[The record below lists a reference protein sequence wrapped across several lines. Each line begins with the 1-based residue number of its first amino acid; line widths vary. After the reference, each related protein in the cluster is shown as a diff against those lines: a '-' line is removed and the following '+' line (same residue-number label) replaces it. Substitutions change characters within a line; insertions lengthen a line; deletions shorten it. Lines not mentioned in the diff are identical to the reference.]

1 MTTRS
6 ICAAVAVSA
15 LVVGAVP
22 VLPQEPIRVAT
33 RLVQVNVVVHKDG
46 QPVADLTRDD
56 FRVLENGKEQAI
68 ELFELNVTP
77 ASSVITEA
85 APAVPTFTNRIVDR
99 TTTVSVI
106 LIDNLNT
113 GLVDQLGV
121 RNQAIAFLRELRPT
135 DRVAVYLV
143 DNSDAIRVL
152 HDFSSDTKALIA
164 AVSRVQTRTSNQVAA
179 AEDAAAMSG
188 SASIADSGAS
198 PELVAWLAGVDAERA
213 NEDIRD
219 RVIHFNIALETIA
232 RHLGT
237 VRGRKNLIW
246 ISSAFPIVI
255 GNASGMLSSL
265 KAELNTGL
273 RSLNDANVAVYP
285 VDARRLIGAFSS
297 RAADKQQSFTTLS
310 TVRSMTDTME
320 VVADETGGRAYF
332 NTNDLRGA
340 MRRAI
345 DDSRVSYVLGYYPT
359 NTKWDGG
366 FRQIKVEV
374 KRRGVEVRH
383 RKGYL
388 AAPTILN
395 TTTNR
400 RDALHKAALD
410 PLQATEIILSAQ
422 VAKPPTGAPSSVELT
437 LRLDPGTITFTQSG
451 ERWTGEVDVIVAE
464 AVVGRAPTLSFSTTL
479 TLDLSAE
486 QRARILAQGISLT
499 RTIPFEPKLHQL
511 RIVALDIP
519 SGAVG
524 SVHISGEEL
533 RRAIQH

>member
-15 LVVGAVP
+15 LVFGAVP

-33 RLVQVNVVVHKDG
+33 RLVQVNVVVHKAG

-198 PELVAWLAGVDAERA
+198 PSWSRGW
-213 NEDIRD
+213 
-219 RVIHFNIALETIA
+219 RVWTPSAQTKTSVIAPSTSTSRSKRSPATSA
-232 RHLGT
+232 RC
-237 VRGRKNLIW
+237 
-246 ISSAFPIVI
+246 A
-255 GNASGMLSSL
+255 
-265 KAELNTGL
+265 
-273 RSLNDANVAVYP
+273 
-285 VDARRLIGAFSS
+285 
-297 RAADKQQSFTTLS
+297 
-310 TVRSMTDTME
+310 
-320 VVADETGGRAYF
+320 GGR
-332 NTNDLRGA
+332 T
-340 MRRAI
+340 
-345 DDSRVSYVLGYYPT
+345 
-359 NTKWDGG
+359 
-366 FRQIKVEV
+366 
-374 KRRGVEVRH
+374 
-383 RKGYL
+383 
-388 AAPTILN
+388 
-395 TTTNR
+395 
-400 RDALHKAALD
+400 
-410 PLQATEIILSAQ
+410 
-422 VAKPPTGAPSSVELT
+422 
-437 LRLDPGTITFTQSG
+437 
-451 ERWTGEVDVIVAE
+451 
-464 AVVGRAPTLSFSTTL
+464 
-479 TLDLSAE
+479 
-486 QRARILAQGISLT
+486 
-499 RTIPFEPKLHQL
+499 
-511 RIVALDIP
+511 
-519 SGAVG
+519 
-524 SVHISGEEL
+524 
-533 RRAIQH
+533 